1 MSFGQQH
8 GDGLTAQSRWFDSL
22 RCHAIPVSVIAI
34 IAGGALLSWWA
45 VRRADQVLRDGLV
58 RQAGLVAEAVDRDYV
73 SALSGGVADLEKP
86 QHLRLKRQLAA
97 VKQAGEACRSICLL
111 GRNDG
116 GALIVM
122 ADGAAVGSA
131 DELPTGAVYSDAPA
145 SFGQVMATGVA
156 AVDGPSAG
164 RQGVVVRVCTPVADQ
179 SGKALAALVV
189 GFDARGWKWK
199 LACAVL
205 PGALL
210 ALTLIAILFVGTVL
224 WGWRARMGG
233 AASRWMRHLES
244 MLVAAVGLALTFFA
258 AWMAHDSEQDGRRGA
273 FTQLAASRTFA
284 IADTLRDLSDFEL
297 EGMARFYEGS
307 EYVTREEFHKYTS
320 YLTKNPV
327 VRIWEWVPAVRASD
341 RARLGELARA
351 DGLPGFEI
359 WEQDA
364 QGKRVPAAEREVYY
378 PVFYVAPV
386 AGNESALGYD
396 LGADPRRRETIEEA
410 ARTGLI
416 TATGPVTLVQET
428 GGNRAML
435 VLRPIFNPALPE
447 QQQGFVVAV
456 LRLERLLGS
465 AGTDIA
471 MEQMA
476 IALLR
481 PEGDIEPLVVSG
493 GGGRRADAVFS
504 MTRPVFAFGKV
515 FAVTAYAD
523 AAFLRMHPAGAGALT
538 ALAGT
543 ALSAA
548 LAFVIGM
555 ILRGRTVLEQL
566 VAERTSQLRESE
578 ALLRIAGRTARFGG
592 WSGDPVARQV
602 VWSEQVALIHE
613 KEPGFSPTMEEC
625 LGFCAP
631 ECRDRLKRAFDT
643 CECDGT
649 PYDEE
654 VEIITARGRRRWIRT
669 TGEAVRDRA
678 GRIVRVQGAF
688 QDITERRQAE
698 QSLRASE
705 EKMRSIFRVAP
716 TGIGIVRDRML
727 VDANPR
733 VCEMTGY
740 TRDEL
745 VGQSARMLYPTQ
757 EDFEFVGREKYRQIA
772 ERGSGQVETRWRRKD
787 GTCIDILLASTPI
800 DLEDQS
806 KGVIFAALDITE
818 RKRAEEELQK
828 LAAIVK
834 HSAELVNLAAMD
846 GQMIFLNE
854 AGARLLG
861 IEPAEAKGRN
871 IMDIIP
877 AELMEL
883 VQQELWPALQEGRT
897 WQGELRYRNLKTGRL
912 TDCQAMCFTI
922 NDAETGKPVYAA
934 NISLDIT
941 ERKRA
946 EAEREKLQAQLLQAQ
961 KMESVGRLAG
971 GVAHDF
977 NNTLQA
983 ILGHAEM
990 AMEQLDPAQPPYAD
1004 LAEVRKAAERAAAV
1018 TRQLLAFARKQT
1030 AAPKLLDLNAS
1041 VEGMLRMLRRL
1052 IGEDI
1057 DLAWLP
1063 GKGLGAVKMDPSQ
1076 VDQILANLCVNARD
1090 AITGV
1095 GKVTIETRAVTFD
1108 DAYCARHAGF
1118 LPGDYVLLA
1127 VSDNGCGMDKQTL
1140 DNIFEPFFTTKDV
1153 RQGTGLGLATVYGI
1167 VKQNDGFINVYSEPG
1182 RGSTFKVYLPRHGG
1196 TPEQLPGQADTAA
1209 PAARGHETILLVED
1223 EPAILKVAAMMLQE
1237 LGYTVLAAASPRESL
1252 RLAETHRGKIDLLMT
1267 DVVMPEMNGLDLAK
1281 KLLGDHPD
1289 LKHIFVSG
1297 YTANVIAHH
1306 GVLEPG
1312 VHFVQKPFTMKELA
1326 QKVRQVLDHG

>member
-1 MSFGQQH
+1 MSSRQQKNA
-8 GDGLTAQSRWFDSL
+8 GPTEERRWFDSL
-22 RCHAIPVSVIAI
+22 RCHAIPVGVIAI

-45 VRRADQVLRDGLV
+45 VTEADRALRADLLRKTRLIAETVNHDRVKVL
-58 RQAGLVAEAVDRDYV
+58 AG
-73 SALSGGVADLEKP
+73 STTDLEKP
-86 QHLRLKRQLAA
+86 EYLRLKQQLAA
-97 VKQAGEACRSICLL
+97 VRMATDQCQFVCLVRQSDGTLVCLVDDEPAGSAGRSPTGVRCHDAPESL
-111 GRNDG
+111 RR
-116 GALIVM
+116 AM
-122 ADGAAVGSA
+122 ETGAAVVEG
-131 DELPTGAVYSDAPA
+131 P
-145 SFGQVMATGVA
+145 ATGPRGAYVGA
-156 AVDGPSAG
+156 YA
-164 RQGVVVRVCTPVADQ
+164 PVADQ
-179 SGKALAALVV
+179 TGKTIAMLVV
-189 GFDARGWKWK
+189 GFDTGPWRWALAR
-199 LACAVL
+199 AAL
-205 PGALL
+205 PAALL
-210 ALTLIAILFVGTVL
+210 TLALIAILFVGTAF
-224 WGWRARMGG
+224 RARRARLAG
-233 AASRWMRHLES
+233 AAPRWMRRLEPA
-244 MLVAAVGLALTFFA
+244 LVVAVGLVLTTCA
-258 AWMAHDSEQDGRRGA
+258 AWTAHQNEHYVRQEA
-273 FTQLAASRTFA
+273 FAQLAASRTLA
-284 IADTLRDLSDFEL
+284 IAASLRDLRDYEL
-297 EGMARFYEGS
+297 EGLARFYRGS
-307 EYVTREEFHKYTS
+307 EHVTLEEFQQYTEF
-320 YLTKNPV
+320 LTNNPAV
-327 VRIWEWVPAVRASD
+327 QAWEWVPAVA
-341 RARLGELARA
+341 AVEKA
-351 DGLPGFEI
+351 GFEAAAREAGMAGFEV
-359 WEQDA
+359 WEEDA
-364 QGKRVPAAEREVYY
+364 RGRRVAATGREIYY
-378 PVFYVAPV
+378 PVLYVAPM
-386 AGNESALGYD
+386 GINEQAVGYD
-396 LGADPRRRETIEEA
+396 LGSESLRRAAIEEA

-416 TATGPVTLVQET
+416 TGSDPITPVQKTA
-428 GGNRAML
+428 GHRAML
-435 VLRPIFNPALPE
+435 VLHPVFSDAASKQLG
-447 QQQGFVVAV
+447 GFVLAV
-456 LRLERLLGS
+456 LRPERLLDS
-465 AGTDIA
+465 AGPDILA
-471 MEQMA
+471 THLE
-476 IALLR
+476 IVLR
-481 PEGDIEPLVVSG
+481 RPDGVIEPLG
-493 GGGRRADAVFS
+493 TTNDADKVTGAEFS
-504 MTRPVFAFGKV
+504 MLRPVFAFGHV
-515 FAVTAYAD
+515 FAVTARAD
-523 AAFLRMHPAGAGALT
+523 AAFLHLHPARAGWLTTVAGVALT
-538 ALAGT
+538 
-543 ALSAA
+543 AA
-548 LAFVIGM
+548 LAFVLGM
-555 ILRGRTVLEQL
+555 MLRSRAVLEQL

-643 CECDGT
+643 CERDGT

-861 IEPAEAKGRN
+861 IEPAEAKCRN

-1127 VSDNGCGMDKQTL
+1127 VSDNGCGMDKHTL